1 MNLFNRIFNKQVIRT
16 ISCIDNKVPKTFLSI
31 VNNSAIKMTYQEKY
45 FIFSILIQSL
55 ENKIYDHS
63 LNKELVDNLLVSIQL
78 MLSVVHHT
86 YNLPEFYNVD
96 KDYKTGL
103 TSIHVQYNESITQ
116 LVLLLITTKI
126 SEYVLQN
133 NNKRYISN
141 GEIKTINMG
150 LIISMMSEFNS
161 VSLKNEKTKI
171 FKEICFN
178 DLDYEMKIEKLDK
191 LMELEM
197 VKVFKFIFKFYYSL
211 FGNYDEKKSVIEELS
226 LHLSRMWLFVYSDNY
241 DDLTSPMNC
250 EKSQEIFK
258 YNKTKTLELLVSMG
272 LFDKDFQSLVLYL
285 ETAYLCKVRDMMKMN
300 LNTSPIKTI

>member
-1 MNLFNRIFNKQVIRT
+1 MR
-16 ISCIDNKVPKTFLSI
+16 
-31 VNNSAIKMTYQEKY
+31 
-45 FIFSILIQSL
+45 
-55 ENKIYDHS
+55 
-63 LNKELVDNLLVSIQL
+63 
-78 MLSVVHHT
+78 
-86 YNLPEFYNVD
+86 
-96 KDYKTGL
+96 
-103 TSIHVQYNESITQ
+103 
-116 LVLLLITTKI
+116 
-126 SEYVLQN
+126 
-133 NNKRYISN
+133 
-141 GEIKTINMG
+141 G
-150 LIISMMSEFNS
+150 LI
-161 VSLKNEKTKI
+161 VLKFIGYMLMVFSFFFIPPLIMTV
-171 FKEICFN
+171 FFN
-178 DLDYEMKIEKLDK
+178 DLDCEMKIEKLDK

-211 FGNYDEKKSVIEELS
+211 FGNYDEKKDVIEDLS